1 MNTVSSNG
9 EYLEPIP
16 LGYFIRH
23 FGTGQCS
30 KSSGF
35 CALAGPKLAS
45 TITPGGIGSY
55 PEMMLCE
62 EFISHINQFEGGK
75 ARPSH

>member
-16 LGYFIRH
+16 LG
-23 FGTGQCS
+23 
-30 KSSGF
+30 
-35 CALAGPKLAS
+35 
-45 TITPGGIGSY
+45 SY

-62 EFISHINQFEGGK
+62 EFISI
-75 ARPSH
+75 